1 MVDIESKIED
11 LLSNSKLIPKAD
23 IKQLLENTKKKI
35 SSIILDFIFKNNLEI
50 IDYLLLIYIIIAIQM
65 HYF

>member
-23 IKQLLENTKKKI
+23 IKQLLENTKKKNK
-35 SSIILDFIFKNNLEI
+35 FNYFGF
-50 IDYLLLIYIIIAIQM
+50 YIQK
-65 HYF
+65 

>member
-50 IDYLLLIYIIIAIQM
+50 IDYLLLIYIVIAIQM
-65 HYF
+65 NYF

>member
-11 LLSNSKLIPKAD
+11 LFSNSKLIPKAD